1 MAIVVF
7 IKLVE
12 NKSID
17 TLVERNIDFLSTQ
30 EKQNKLYQLQGD
42 IESVDGMLRE
52 LFKSGD
58 HDLGKKL
65 RIKIESAREGLQ
77 AYEASTEHEA
87 NLNESRELVALLTEK
102 TNLQNTALNSY
113 TINQANVAE
122 ELISSPRSKELQNK
136 IGDVSAVLTEAQKT
150 SSIQMADFIRTHGKE
165 VHMWSIIG
173 IIAATIL
180 GLFICI
186 HVLIKKRQ
194 SENSERKATT
204 AIRIKENFLANMSHE
219 IRTPLNAILGFTN
232 ILNRTKLDDQ
242 QQKHV
247 QIIHSSCDNLLS
259 IVNDILDLSKIEAGM
274 MRIEG
279 APFRVRDVMATVEE
293 MLLPKAEEK
302 NIKLIVKV
310 DEDVPKTLSGDA
322 VRLTQIMVN
331 LVSNAIKFTQEGGVY
346 VKVTPFNAE
355 GETIRL
361 EFLIRD
367 TGIGIPQD
375 KQKFIFERFEQAE
388 AETTRRFGGTGLGL
402 SIVKHLIDLQKG
414 KITLNSQENVGTIFL
429 VELPY
434 KITNESAPSIELK
447 ANNQNIQLM
456 NNNVNILVA
465 EDNTMNQQLIKHLL
479 KNWGFKFDLVFN
491 GLQAVEALKK
501 QDYDMVLMDIQMPE
515 MDGHLATSEIR
526 NKLKSAIPV
535 IAMTA
540 HAMAGEREKCI
551 KSGMNDYISKPINED
566 SLLAMIIKY
575 SKSNESSQPPA
586 VAAPDRKVLNLEF
599 IDQFSKN
606 DKEFKKEIIQEF
618 VTRVPDNIHTMEK
631 AIQEKNYSI
640 IHRIAHDMKTTVH
653 FMGLTILIGHL
664 LQKIEDLASSNGAIV
679 SIQQMFVDIKSVC
692 MQAVQEA
699 GHFVA

>member
-1 MAIVVF
+1 M
-7 IKLVE
+7 
-12 NKSID
+12 
-17 TLVERNIDFLSTQ
+17 
-30 EKQNKLYQLQGD
+30 
-42 IESVDGMLRE
+42 
-52 LFKSGD
+52 
-58 HDLGKKL
+58 
-65 RIKIESAREGLQ
+65 
-77 AYEASTEHEA
+77 
-87 NLNESRELVALLTEK
+87 LTEK

-113 TINQANVAE
+113 TINQASDAE
-122 ELISSPRSKELQNK
+122 ELISSPRNKELQNQ
-136 IGDVSAVLTEAQKT
+136 IADVSAVLKETQKT
-150 SSIQMADFIRTHGKE
+150 SSIQMADSIRTNGNE
-165 VHMWSIIG
+165 IQMADSIRT
-173 IIAATIL
+173 IAATIL
-180 GLFICI
+180 GLLVCI
-186 HVLIKKRQ
+186 HILIKKRQ

-346 VKVTPFNAE
+346 VKVTPFNSE

-434 KITNESAPSIELK
+434 KITNEAAPSIELK
-447 ANNQNIQLM
+447 TNNQNIQLM

-491 GLQAVEALKK
+491 GAPGGRSIKK
-501 QDYDMVLMDIQMPE
+501 
-515 MDGHLATSEIR
+515 T
-526 NKLKSAIPV
+526 
-535 IAMTA
+535 
-540 HAMAGEREKCI
+540 
-551 KSGMNDYISKPINED
+551 
-566 SLLAMIIKY
+566 
-575 SKSNESSQPPA
+575 
-586 VAAPDRKVLNLEF
+586 
-599 IDQFSKN
+599 
-606 DKEFKKEIIQEF
+606 
-618 VTRVPDNIHTMEK
+618 
-631 AIQEKNYSI
+631 
-640 IHRIAHDMKTTVH
+640 
-653 FMGLTILIGHL
+653 GL
-664 LQKIEDLASSNGAIV
+664 
-679 SIQQMFVDIKSVC
+679 
-692 MQAVQEA
+692 
-699 GHFVA
+699 